1 MQNALSLFD
10 PYRAPMLLD
19 TFVPS
24 LFKMFNRFDDADWY
38 RGGMEIKE
46 VDGNNV
52 VTMPMPGIAAENI
65 NVEVKDNVI
74 TVTGETKEENNKRS
88 KTSQYYYSFQT
99 DGIDPEQI
107 KATYTNGI
115 LELTIPKTQT
125 KEEPKKIPVEIK

>member
-1 MQNALSLFD
+1 
-10 PYRAPMLLD
+10 
-19 TFVPS
+19 
-24 LFKMFNRFDDADWY
+24 MFNRFDDADWY